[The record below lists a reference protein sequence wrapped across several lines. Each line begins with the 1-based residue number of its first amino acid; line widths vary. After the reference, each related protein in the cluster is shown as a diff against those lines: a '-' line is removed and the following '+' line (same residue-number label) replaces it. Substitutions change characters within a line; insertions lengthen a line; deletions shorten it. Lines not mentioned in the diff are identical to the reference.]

1 MIRVMIAE
9 DSLVM
14 REYLTHLINQQP
26 DMEVVG
32 VASNGAEAVQ
42 AVKQLKPHI
51 VVMDSNMPVL
61 DGFRAT
67 RQIMEETPTPIVIAS
82 ASLSP
87 QELATTFKAVEAGAL
102 AILAK
107 PVGLGHPQFE
117 AATNEF
123 LQTIRLMSEVKVI
136 RRRNLAR
143 PAGSK
148 LAIVEENKG
157 KIRDGVVAIGA
168 STGGPQ
174 VIQTILGLLDKSL
187 AAPVLIV
194 QHISPGFVQGFVDWL
209 VKTTQF
215 PVSLATAQVRMVP
228 GQAYVAPDGFHLGV
242 DGGGRL
248 VLSEAPPEN
257 GLRPAVSFLFR
268 SVASTFGRN
277 AVGVLLSGMG
287 RDGAAEL
294 KLLRDLGAVTIA
306 QDQDSAVIYGM
317 PGEAVKLGAAT
328 HVASPAEIA
337 RIINRTVNRFG
348 NTLS

>member
-1 MIRVMIAE
+1 MIRVLIAE
-9 DSLVM
+9 DSQVV
-14 REYLTHLINQQP
+14 REYLTHLINKQP

-42 AVKQLKPHI
+42 AVKQLKPQI
-51 VVMDSNMPVL
+51 VIMDSNMPVL
-61 DGFRAT
+61 DGYRAT

-117 AATNEF
+117 ATTNEF
-123 LQTIRLMSEVKVI
+123 LQTIRLMSEIKVI

-143 PAGSK
+143 PATQ
-148 LAIVEENKG
+148 AATVEENKV
-157 KIRDGVVAIGA
+157 KIKDGVVAIGA

-174 VIQTILGLLDKSL
+174 VIQTILALLDKSL

-209 VKTTQF
+209 GKTTHF
-215 PVSLATAQVRMVP
+215 PVSLASAQVRMAP

-306 QDQDSAVIYGM
+306 QDQASAVIYGM
-317 PGEAVKLGAAT
+317 PGEAVKLGAAL

-337 RIINRTVNRFG
+337 RIINTTVNRFG
-348 NTLS
+348 TTPS